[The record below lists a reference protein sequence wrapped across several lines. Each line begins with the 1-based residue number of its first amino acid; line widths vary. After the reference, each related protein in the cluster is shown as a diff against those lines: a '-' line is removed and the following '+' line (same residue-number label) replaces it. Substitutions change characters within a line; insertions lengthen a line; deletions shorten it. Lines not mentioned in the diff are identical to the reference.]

1 MFTPVLP
8 TVSSLD
14 ANASGADIFSS
25 PSRAE
30 FPTDHNSPEQNGR
43 QSNFFY
49 GVARRPQSVEPV
61 GWLPL
66 VQPLLRAVVAM

>member
-8 TVSSLD
+8 TVSWLD

-43 QSNFFY
+43 QSNFFT
-49 GVARRPQSVEPV
+49 A
-61 GWLPL
+61 
-66 VQPLLRAVVAM
+66 LLGDPSRWNL

>member
-43 QSNFFY
+43 QSDFL
-49 GVARRPQSVEPV
+49 RRC
-61 GWLPL
+61 
-66 VQPLLRAVVAM
+66 